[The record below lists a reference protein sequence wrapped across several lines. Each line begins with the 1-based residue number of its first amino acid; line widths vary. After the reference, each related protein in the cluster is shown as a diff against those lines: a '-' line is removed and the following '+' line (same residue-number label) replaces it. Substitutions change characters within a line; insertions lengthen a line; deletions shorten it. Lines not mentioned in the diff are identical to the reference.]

1 MASAEKD
8 GYEIPAEQKKALLE
22 KRDAIVKSL
31 EGNTEVNNN
40 GDTIIN
46 NQGDSSVKS
55 EGGVSQ
61 VNNNGGRATTK
72 LFGDESPRDGRIRAR
87 SKYDEFVNGSMRS
100 GTIKQARAEGTM
112 NSIRMNNNGAA
123 LAGNIENINN
133 VANNTSTNISSQS
146 ATTSSNVST
155 NTSNTSNTSSSSLG
169 GVDKHKEDQLLKDV
183 QTIIKEIKNSKK
195 SESSLKSINSQIA
208 DADKEIA
215 NAKRDIGSAA
225 TAKLM
230 GAANAAMGGAIGLGM
245 GENLGDAIGKGGLAT
260 AAFDAASEK
269 AGKNPRVGG
278 TSTKTI
284 EAIEDMKSKLLSE
297 MSKTTRTAAKAMD
310 RTANM
315 NNL

>member
-1 MASAEKD
+1 MAFAEKD
-8 GYEIPAEQKKALLE
+8 GYEIPTEQKEALLE

-31 EGNTEVNNN
+31 EGNTEVNNS

-61 VNNNGGRATTK
+61 VNNNGGRTDTK
-72 LFGDESPRDGRIRAR
+72 LSGGQTRLANLSGDDFAR
-87 SKYDEFVNGSMRS
+87 EFMRS
-100 GTIKQARAEGTM
+100 STIESAKAEGRLRSEIG
-112 NSIRMNNNGAA
+112 NADIRMSPGGTT
-123 LAGNIENINN
+123 LSGNIENINN

-155 NTSNTSNTSSSSLG
+155 NNSNTSSSSSG
-169 GVDKHKEDQLLKDV
+169 GVDKRKEDQLLKDV

-215 NAKRDIGSAA
+215 NAYRDKGSAA
-225 TAKLM
+225 TAMLM
-230 GAANAAMGGAIGLGM
+230 GPANTAMGGALGLGM

-278 TSTKTI
+278 TSVQVI
-284 EAIEDMKSKLLSE
+284 EKMDEMKSKLLGE
-297 MSKTTRTAAKAMD
+297 MSKTTRNAAKAMD